1 MTLFKTLLLGLKQ
14 KDLKGEKMMKKGLM
28 IAVMLLSTVAF
39 AEEGAEVVT
48 TTVATAGNTIYYGFA
63 AAIAMGLA
71 ALGGA
76 IAQGLVG
83 SAAMEGIGRNPNAK
97 DKMQTPMILGLVFI
111 ETLAL
116 FTFVIA
122 IMIMGQ

>member
-1 MTLFKTLLLGLKQ
+1 
-14 KDLKGEKMMKKGLM
+14 MKKALM
-28 IAVMLLSTVAF
+28 IAVTLLSTVAF
-39 AEEGAEVVT
+39 AEEGAEVVAT
-48 TTVATAGNTIYYGFA
+48 TAATAGNTIYYGFA